1 MDKEIA
7 NSESRIVA
15 EDQPSNSKNPFR
27 QMVTIPRWIIYF
39 QAALLGIIAT
49 TFFIFGL
56 MVGSLTSGVDA
67 NAEARFDCRVSGIV
81 EYRDEGELLPD
92 AGAVVFLLRKKEK
105 PAERA
110 AASPVSPEGF
120 RALDNPGIE
129 ILHQLGGAVVR
140 ADENGKFDVLIDG
153 NAGLGVEYHFLVV
166 SRHQSRDESEP
177 LSKQQVAA
185 IGTFFMP
192 VERLVNDQAIYWSSL
207 TAREKRIEMP
217 QVEF

>member
-1 MDKEIA
+1 MEKEIT
-7 NSESRIVA
+7 NTEGRNVVV
-15 EDQPSNSKNPFR
+15 DQQSNSDNPFR
-27 QMVTIPRWIIYF
+27 QTVAIPRWIIYF

-67 NAEARFDCRVSGIV
+67 NADARFDSHVSGVVQYWEDGNLIP
-81 EYRDEGELLPD
+81 DE
-92 AGAVVFLLRKKEK
+92 GAVVFLLPKKAK
-105 PAERA
+105 PDERA

-140 ADENGKFDVLIDG
+140 TDENGKFDVLIDG
-153 NAGLGVEYHFLVV
+153 NAGLGVDYHFLVV
-166 SRHQSRDESEP
+166 SRHQSRDESEQ

-207 TAREKRIEMP
+207 SAREKRIEMP
-217 QVEF
+217 TVEF

>member
-1 MDKEIA
+1 
-7 NSESRIVA
+7 
-15 EDQPSNSKNPFR
+15 
-27 QMVTIPRWIIYF
+27 
-39 QAALLGIIAT
+39 LLGIIAT

-56 MVGSLTSGVDA
+56 MVGSLTSGVDV

-81 EYRDEGELLPD
+81 EYRDDGELLPD
-92 AGAVVFLLRKKEK
+92 AGAVVFLLPKKEK
-105 PAERA
+105 PDERA

-153 NAGLGVEYHFLVV
+153 NAGLGVEYHFLIV
-166 SRHQSRDESEP
+166 SRHQARDESEP

-192 VERLVNDQAIYWSSL
+192 VERLVNDSAIYWSSL
-207 TAREKRIEMP
+207 TAREKRIEIP
-217 QVEF
+217 KVEF